1 MKNIVIIGGSH
12 GIGHSLATK
21 LAPEA
26 NVIILSR
33 TYEDPIAN
41 ATHYTFDVLND
52 DINTLD
58 LPETIDGLA
67 YCPGTINLKPFS
79 MLKTETFEEDLQLNF
94 ISVVKILKALYSKL
108 KNSNE
113 ASIVLFSTVAVK
125 VGMPFHTSVA
135 AAKGALEGF
144 AKALAAE
151 WAPTIRVNTIAPSLT
166 DTPLASRLLGNES
179 KKEKM
184 DARHPLKRVGT
195 TDDIANTAAFL
206 LSNKASWITGQV
218 LGVDGGIG
226 ALNLN

>member
-12 GIGHSLATK
+12 GIGKSLALK
-21 LAPEA
+21 LVDKF

-33 TYEDPIAN
+33 TYKEPVPN
-41 ATHYTFDVLND
+41 ATHYIFDVLTD
-52 DINTLD
+52 DITTID

-79 MLKTETFEEDLQLNF
+79 MLKTEVFEQDLRLNF
-94 ISVVKILKALYSKL
+94 LAVVSVLKALYSKL
-108 KNSNE
+108 KNSNQ
-113 ASIVLFSTVAVK
+113 ASVVLFSTVAVK

-166 DTPLASRLLGNES
+166 DTPLASRLLGNDA
-179 KKEKM
+179 KREKM

-195 TDDIANTAAFL
+195 VDDIAETAAFL

-226 ALNLN
+226 SLNLS